1 MGLYISRFCKYFR
14 GKESRVYQ
22 QQNSGSISQ
31 HRSKILVQNNSDGY
45 DSEPEQHFHH
55 TESLVK
61 IQWKKGE
68 LIGQG
73 SFGRVYKCMD
83 IKTGRILAVKQ
94 IELGYVDKESLE
106 SFHQEIKILQQ
117 LKHKNIVEYY
127 GCDEDKHHLS
137 ILLEY
142 VGGGSITHM
151 MKKFKFN
158 LIEPVIQKYV
168 TDILH
173 GLVYLHNK
181 GIIHRDI
188 KGANIIVDTKGVCK
202 LADFG
207 CSIIG
212 LNAYS
217 LKGTP
222 NWMAPEVI
230 NSQETGRYSD
240 IWSLGCTIIE
250 MLTGKPPWGRF
261 QSPMQALL
269 TISSKQCSPPIPIN
283 ISSNLKDFLDKCL
296 QFDHKKRWKAK
307 QLLQHPFIIF
317 MPKKI
322 SKTEQLTPLQKP
334 TEEHNNFDL
343 HVAPQLEDI
352 KKDEEYLDRESYP
365 MILSKR
371 SSGVSDEKHLQ
382 Y

>member
-1 MGLYISRFCKYFR
+1 MGVQISRLCKYFR
-14 GKESRVYQ
+14 GNDSKVYQ

-31 HRSKILVQNNSDGY
+31 HRSKIFVLDNSDGY
-45 DSEPEQHFHH
+45 DIEPKQHFHH
-55 TESLVK
+55 AESIVK
-61 IQWKKGE
+61 IEWKKGE

-106 SFHQEIKILQQ
+106 SFHQEIKILSR
-117 LKHKNIVEYY
+117 LKHKNIVKYY
-127 GCDEDKHHLS
+127 GCDEDKNHLS

-142 VGGGSITHM
+142 VGGGSITYM
-151 MKKFKFN
+151 MKKFKYN
-158 LIEPVIQKYV
+158 LKEPVIQKYV
-168 TDILH
+168 SDILH
-173 GLVYLHNK
+173 GLVYLHGE

-212 LNAYS
+212 SNAYS

-250 MLTGKPPWGRF
+250 MLTGEPPWGRF

-269 TISSKQCSPPIPIN
+269 TISSKQCSPPTPIN

-296 QFDHKKRWKAK
+296 QFDHKKRWQAQK
-307 QLLQHPFIIF
+307 LLNHPFITTIT
-317 MPKKI
+317 KKI
-322 SKTEQLTPLQKP
+322 AKSEQFSFQQKP
-334 TEEHNNFDL
+334 TQEHYNFDL
-343 HVAPQLEDI
+343 HVAPQSGDI
-352 KKDEEYLDRESYP
+352 KRDEEYLGKDSNH
-365 MILSKR
+365 MIFSKQ
-371 SSGVSDEKHLQ
+371 SSEISDDKHLQ

>member
-1 MGLYISRFCKYFR
+1 MGSYISRLCKCF
-14 GKESRVYQ
+14 GEKGSKVYQ
-22 QQNSGSISQ
+22 QQNSGTVSQ
-31 HRSKILVQNNSDGY
+31 HRSKILIQNNSDGY
-45 DSEPEQHFHH
+45 DSETEQHVHH
-55 TESLVK
+55 VESLVK

-94 IELGYVDKESLE
+94 IELGYVEKESLE

-127 GCDEDKHHLS
+127 GCDEDNNHLS
-137 ILLEY
+137 ILLEF
-142 VGGGSITHM
+142 VGGGSIAQM
-151 MKKFKFN
+151 MKKFKSN
-158 LIEPVIQKYV
+158 LKEPVIQKYV

-173 GLVYLHNK
+173 GLVYLHKK

-230 NSQETGRYSD
+230 NGQETGRYSD

-250 MLTGKPPWGRF
+250 MLTGQPPWGRF

-269 TISSKQCSPPIPIN
+269 TISSKQSSPPIPTN
-283 ISSNLKDFLDKCL
+283 ISSNLQDFLDKCL

-307 QLLQHPFIIF
+307 QLLQHPFIVP
-317 MPKKI
+317 MPKKA
-322 SKTEQLTPLQKP
+322 SKTEYFLPQWKP
-334 TEEHNNFDL
+334 TEEQQNFDL

-352 KKDEEYLDRESYP
+352 KKFDKESQP
-365 MILSKR
+365 MILSRASYEKR
-371 SSGVSDEKHLQ
+371 PS

>member
-1 MGLYISRFCKYFR
+1 MGIYISRLCKYFR
-14 GKESRVYQ
+14 GKESKVYQ
-22 QQNSGSISQ
+22 SQNSGTMSL
-31 HRSKILVQNNSDGY
+31 HKSKILVQNNSDGY
-45 DSEPEQHFHH
+45 DSEPEQHFNH

-127 GCDEDKHHLS
+127 GCDEDKNHLS

-142 VGGGSITHM
+142 VGGGSISHM
-151 MKKFKFN
+151 MKKFKLN
-158 LIEPVIQKYV
+158 LQEPVIQKYV

-212 LNAYS
+212 SNAYS

-250 MLTGKPPWGRF
+250 MLTGEPPWGRF
-261 QSPMQALL
+261 QSPMQALI
-269 TISSKQCSPPIPIN
+269 TISSKQCSPPIPNN
-283 ISSNLKDFLDKCL
+283 ISQNLKNFLDKCL

-307 QLLQHPFIIF
+307 QLLQHPFIISI
-317 MPKKI
+317 PKK
-322 SKTEQLTPLQKP
+322 SLKTDQFMFQQKS
-334 TEEHNNFDL
+334 TDQYNNLDL

-352 KKDEEYLDRESYP
+352 KKNEEYLDKESHH
-365 MILSKR
+365 MILSKQ
-371 SSGVSDEKHLQ
+371 SSVVSDEKHLQ